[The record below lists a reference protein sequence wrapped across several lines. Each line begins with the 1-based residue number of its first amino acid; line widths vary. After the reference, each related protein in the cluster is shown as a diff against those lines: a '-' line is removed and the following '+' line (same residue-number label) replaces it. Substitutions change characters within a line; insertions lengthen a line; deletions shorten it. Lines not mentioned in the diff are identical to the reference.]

1 MGKGKRYLADLDAA
15 LQTRAAESVS
25 AMNDI
30 AARLSQAV

>member
-1 MGKGKRYLADLDAA
+1 MVKGKGYLADLDAV
-15 LQTRAAESVS
+15 LQTRAAESVG